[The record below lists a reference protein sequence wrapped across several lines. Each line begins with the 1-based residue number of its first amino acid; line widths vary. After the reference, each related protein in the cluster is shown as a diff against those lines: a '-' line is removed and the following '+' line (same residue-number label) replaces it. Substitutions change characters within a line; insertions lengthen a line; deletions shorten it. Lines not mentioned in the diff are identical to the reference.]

1 MSLQPFTGHSRTIT
15 TKRSFI
21 GSPSFLGRLLA
32 RKKKLEMTLGEII
45 DVDRDSTFLVPNYLS
60 M

>member
-1 MSLQPFTGHSRTIT
+1 MSLQPFSGPSRTIT
-15 TKRSFI
+15 IERSLI
-21 GSPSFLGRLLA
+21 GKLSFLRRLLT